1 MEPSS
6 TEPAPKFIFDLPLHV
21 VIGRKLLGAATRM
34 LFHIYGWGKVY
45 GLENIP
51 LTGPVILAANH
62 ASNLDPLLG
71 WAVVGMRRNMWGVA
85 KVELWSN
92 PLAGFVMA
100 CVGAIPVKRGTA
112 DRSMIRTVLNLLS
125 KGEAV
130 GIFPE
135 GTRTRNGQLQAAQP
149 GIGLLVQKSGAVVVP
164 VGISGTYEM
173 LPAGQTRLKRASL
186 TLTFGKPI
194 TFGQDESREDIA
206 SQIMAAIAGLLQNEH

>member
-1 MEPSS
+1 M
-6 TEPAPKFIFDLPLHV
+6 
-21 VIGRKLLGAATRM
+21 LGAATR
-34 LFHIYGWGKVY
+34 LFFHIYGRGKVS
-45 GLENIP
+45 GLENVP

-71 WAVVGMRRNMWGVA
+71 WAIVGMRRNMWGVA

-92 PLAGFVMA
+92 PLAAFVMA
-100 CVGAIPVKRGTA
+100 CVGAIPVNRGTA

-130 GIFPE
+130 GLFPE
-135 GTRTRNGQLQAAQP
+135 GTRTRNGLLQAAQP

-173 LPAGQTRLKRASL
+173 LPAGRKGLKRAVL
-186 TLTFGKPI
+186 TMTFGKPI
-194 TFGQDESREDIA
+194 AFSPAMSREAIA
-206 SQIMAAIAGLLQNEH
+206 SQIMDAIAELLPHQH